1 MEKATPGTSK
11 LNYTRVMLGMP
22 GLGKC
27 LVPTQGRRKQ
37 GNTEERLGVGKTRS
51 RSSVLDSLT
60 LRNPW
65 DFQVEAEQR
74 LDKQTTVNSNP
85 RPGLDA

>member
-11 LNYTRVMLGMP
+11 LNYTRVMLGLP

-27 LVPTQGRRKQ
+27 RVPTQGRKQ
-37 GNTEERLGVGKTRS
+37 GNTGERLGVGKTRS

-74 LDKQTTVNSNP
+74 LDKRTTVNSNP